1 MLGVLGQD
9 RRKAMRRA
17 VDKSLDLSKS
27 LNNMSLSVSG
37 RLSLNETSFIDR
49 LSSLSDMLNVSA
61 GENKENQ
68 HRNSVM
74 DVKESGNGSTNQSA
88 VIETLRAEV
97 QFLKTE
103 LEKTGSSMPSKKER
117 KSFPSSV
124 STLAVDPNSE
134 SEAWSEP
141 DRKVSHARIG
151 LDDVSVRGVSISRSP
166 KKYNITDTASNT
178 STASEGAGSG
188 TGKLCRKNSSL
199 KYQERIAEVE
209 LKLSERDNEI
219 LKQQCRLV
227 ESDNRLKTERLK
239 LIGVSKELNDYK
251 DLSAMLKLEISAF
264 KEKIIAENTELEA
277 IRIDLADKD
286 AAIEKLT
293 SERDASAVDLRV
305 ATMKLAALQTELID
319 MQRHHSDEIDTIMA
333 QHSEGL
339 ENVKRRMTEKH
350 RAELD
355 TDWVA
360 RAQHEDVCHKLETFG
375 RRMAESQALVDFMKE
390 NEAELSA
397 QIIEGEKT
405 VRMLKKQL
413 DDAAMQ
419 NSMVV
424 LERTKVISEKL
435 NMEKHNTDL
444 QRQLDAIVTERAE
457 LNGRIA
463 QLAKSNA
470 TLQNRL
476 VSNDTTQYQL
486 ARSASHGNARYTVLP
501 QLRMAEN
508 SSGGYTSDDI
518 KQRLENSSPDL
529 GIESD
534 AGRTSASDAGRG
546 RGEGRAASQ
555 TDLAASMN
563 NIFIEDEEESK

>member
-1 MLGVLGQD
+1 MLGVGQD

-37 RLSLNETSFIDR
+37 RLSLNETSFMSR

-61 GENKENQ
+61 SENKENQ
-68 HRNSVM
+68 HSN
-74 DVKESGNGSTNQSA
+74 ESGSNNQSA
-88 VIETLRAEV
+88 VIEALRAEV

-103 LEKTGSSMPSKKER
+103 LEKTGSSMHLKKER

-124 STLAVDPNSE
+124 ATLAVDPNSE

-151 LDDVSVRGVSISRSP
+151 LDDVSVRGVNISRSP
-166 KKYNITDTASNT
+166 KKYNVTGSASNT
-178 STASEGAGSG
+178 STASELEGAGSG
-188 TGKLCRKNSSL
+188 AGKLCRKNSSL

-209 LKLSERDNEI
+209 LKLTERDNDI

-239 LIGVSKELNDYK
+239 LIGCSKELNDCK
-251 DLSAMLKLEISAF
+251 DQNSMLELEISAL
-264 KEKIIAENTELEA
+264 KEKINVENTELEA
-277 IRIDLADKD
+277 IRRDLENKEAS
-286 AAIEKLT
+286 IEKLT
-293 SERDASAVDLRV
+293 SERDTSAVDLRV
-305 ATMKLAALQTELID
+305 ATMKLAALQNELSD

-333 QHSEGL
+333 QHSAGV
-339 ENVKRRMTEKH
+339 ENVKRRMADKH
-350 RAELD
+350 RAELES
-355 TDWVA
+355 DWVA
-360 RAQHEDVCHKLETFG
+360 RAQHEDVCHQLETFG
-375 RRMAESQALVDFMKE
+375 RRMAESQALVDLMKE

-397 QIIEGEKT
+397 QIIDGEKT
-405 VRMLKKQL
+405 VRILKKQL
-413 DDAAMQ
+413 DDAALQ

-435 NMEKHNTDL
+435 NMEKHNADL
-444 QRQLDAIVTERAE
+444 QQQLDSIITERAE

-486 ARSASHGNARYTVLP
+486 ARSASHGNARYTVL
-501 QLRMAEN
+501 RTAEH
-508 SSGGYTSDDI
+508 SSGGYTSDEV

-534 AGRTSASDAGRG
+534 ACRTSASDAGRG

-555 TDLAASMN
+555 TDLATSMN